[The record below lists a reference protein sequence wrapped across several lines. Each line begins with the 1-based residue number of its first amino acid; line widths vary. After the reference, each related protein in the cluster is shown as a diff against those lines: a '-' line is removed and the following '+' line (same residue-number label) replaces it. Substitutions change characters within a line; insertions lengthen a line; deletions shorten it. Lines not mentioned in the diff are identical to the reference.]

1 MRAADTPQATS
12 AARGQ
17 LFVIAAPSGAGKT
30 SLVKALV
37 AQWDL
42 MRREDPAHRPQLHV
56 SVSYTTRG
64 RRTTEEAGKDYCFV
78 SLEEFR
84 ELIARNALLEHARVF
99 DNYYGTARAPVEEQL
114 VRGQHV
120 ILEIDWQGAQQVR
133 RSLPGCCTIFILPPS
148 KSALEKRL
156 RRRAT
161 DSDEVIARRLMDAV
175 SDMSHYREFDYVLVN
190 DTFDHAVDDLV
201 RIIDG
206 KAADLAA
213 SRPALQPLL
222 TELTG

>member
-1 MRAADTPQATS
+1 MTAQDAQPAAP

-37 AQWDL
+37 A
-42 MRREDPAHRPQLHV
+42 RRPQLHV
-56 SVSYTTRG
+56 SVSYTTRPP
-64 RRTTEEAGKDYCFV
+64 RTTEEAGKDYRFV
-78 SLEEFR
+78 SVAEFQ
-84 ELIARNALLEHARVF
+84 ELIARDALLEHARVF

-114 VRGQHV
+114 ALGSHV

-148 KSALEKRL
+148 KAALERRL
-156 RRRAT
+156 RHRAT
-161 DSDEVIARRLMDAV
+161 DSEAVIARRLTDAV
-175 SDMSHYREFDYVLVN
+175 GEMSHWREFDYVLVN
-190 DTFDHAVDDLV
+190 DSFDHAVDDLV

-206 KAADLAA
+206 NATDL
-213 SRPALQPLL
+213 SSTRPGLQDLL
-222 TELTG
+222 KDLM

>member
-1 MRAADTPQATS
+1 MSALTPPP
-12 AARGQ
+12 RGQ

-37 AQWDL
+37 A
-42 MRREDPAHRPQLHV
+42 RRPELHV
-56 SVSYTTRG
+56 SVSYTTRP

-84 ELIARNALLEHARVF
+84 ELIARDAFLEHAQVF
-99 DNYYGTARAPVEEQL
+99 DHYYGTARAPVEAQL
-114 VRGQHV
+114 ARGQHV

-133 RSLPGCCTIFILPPS
+133 RSMPGCCSIFILPPS
-148 KSALEKRL
+148 KSALERRL

-161 DSDEVIARRLMDAV
+161 DTDAVIERRLMDAV
-175 SDMSHYREFDYVLVN
+175 GDMSHALEFDYVLLN
-190 DTFDHAVDDLV
+190 DTFEHAVEDLV

-206 KAADLAA
+206 QGEDLASTRA
-213 SRPALQPLL
+213 ALKPLL
-222 TELTG
+222 AELTG

>member
-1 MRAADTPQATS
+1 MSAPNIQPAPAT
-12 AARGQ
+12 RGQ

-37 AQWDL
+37 A
-42 MRREDPAHRPQLHV
+42 RRPELHV
-56 SVSYTTRG
+56 SISYTTRA
-64 RRTTEEAGKDYCFV
+64 RRATEEAGKDYCFV

-84 ELIARNALLEHARVF
+84 ELIAQDALLEHARVF
-99 DNYYGTARAPVEEQL
+99 DNYYGTARAPVEKQL
-114 VRGQHV
+114 ARGQHV

-133 RSLPGCCTIFILPPS
+133 RSLPGCCSIFILPPS
-148 KSALEKRL
+148 KAALERRL

-161 DSDEVIARRLMDAV
+161 DTEEVIARRLMDAV
-175 SDMSHYREFDYVLVN
+175 GDMSHAHEFDYVLVN

-206 KAADLAA
+206 KGADLGAN
-213 SRPALQPLL
+213 RPALQFLL
-222 TELTG
+222 AELTSHV